1 MVRIMLG
8 TIPSLPLIAVNN
20 SFALPEAWSG
30 LSAFKRVIFF
40 CFCLSLL
47 TVQKCRVGEPFKMED
62 VRMLMDNFPFSMRI
76 SSTLDC
82 HQVDNFIGILSD
94 LQRTSTFLRTLA
106 SIWFRQYEEGGFK

>member
-1 MVRIMLG
+1 
-8 TIPSLPLIAVNN
+8 
-20 SFALPEAWSG
+20 
-30 LSAFKRVIFF
+30 
-40 CFCLSLL
+40 
-47 TVQKCRVGEPFKMED
+47 
-62 VRMLMDNFPFSMRI
+62 MLMDNFPFSMRI